1 MTADAHVHWI
11 DANHTMLTDEVAVLR
26 AALERH
32 AEGQP
37 AIPLSHRAPS
47 AGNSAL
53 DAVCARFAL
62 SAFERKLLVLC
73 AAMELDGGFAAL
85 CARAHGDPS
94 LTYPTFSLALAAFE
108 GAHWSALTP
117 TAPLRRWGLL
127 ELSPHP
133 LLTLAPLRI
142 NESVLHELTGLS
154 EIDAVVQPYVTIIA
168 ANGALVASH
177 ARSAER
183 MASLWQS
190 VPEGALP
197 PVVRLGGR
205 DNGAKRAIAQ
215 TALAS
220 AGFAAFAL
228 DASSLP
234 RDPGELDRL
243 ARAFGREANLH
254 GVGLYLDADAS
265 SDVADRAVLQRF
277 VERCAAHVAVATDQP
292 VRVAG
297 RRVCSLDVEKPSR
310 AEQRA
315 LWSSAT
321 EAAGGA
327 ARDAIDR
334 LTGQFDFTAGDIREA
349 AALTEFEPDD
359 DAERRLWS
367 AACRTARSGLED
379 VAERLDVPASWDDLV
394 LPPAQTEVLREIVAH
409 ARHRAVVYEDWAMA
423 SASRRGLGI
432 SALFHGPSGTGK
444 TLAAEVIGG
453 ALGLDVYRVDLSQL
467 VSKYIGET
475 EKNLRRVFDAADN
488 GGALLLFDECDALF
502 GKRGEVQSAHDRYAN
517 VEVSYLLQRME
528 AYRGVAVLTTN
539 MRNAIDPAFMRRLRF
554 VVAFPFPDLE
564 QRVRIWERSFG
575 ANVPCDGLD
584 FTKLARLNVAGGSI
598 RNIALSAAFLA
609 ANAGEPVRMAHLLR
623 AARAE
628 CTKIERVPT
637 DLEIGGWA

>member
-11 DANHTMLTDEVAVLR
+11 DANHATLTDEVAAVR

-32 AEGQP
+32 ADGQP
-37 AIPLSHRAPS
+37 AIPASNRPSS

-53 DAVCARFAL
+53 DVVCQRFGL

-73 AAMELDGGFAAL
+73 AAMELDGAFAAL

-94 LTYPTFSLALAAFE
+94 LAYPTFSLALATFE

-117 TAPLRRWGLL
+117 AAPLRRWGLL
-127 ELSPHP
+127 EFAAQP

-154 EIDAVVQPYVTIIA
+154 EMDAALHSYLTIVES
-168 ANGALVASH
+168 NDALVPSH
-177 ARSAER
+177 ARSVER
-183 MASLWQS
+183 ITSLWR
-190 VPEGALP
+190 GAPDDAPP

-205 DNGAKRAIAQ
+205 DHGAKRAIAAA
-215 TALAS
+215 ALAS
-220 AGFAAFAL
+220 AGLAAFAL
-228 DASSLP
+228 DASSIP
-234 RDPGELDRL
+234 RDPVELDRL
-243 ARAFGREANLH
+243 ARACGREANLH
-254 GVGLYLDADAS
+254 GAGLYVEAEAHSDAP
-265 SDVADRAVLQRF
+265 DRGVLQRF
-277 VERCAAHVAVATDQP
+277 IERCAAHVVVATDQP
-292 VRVAG
+292 VRVTG
-297 RRVCSLDVEKPSR
+297 RRVCAVDVEKPSR

-315 LWSSAT
+315 LWSAAT

-327 ARDAIDR
+327 AHAATDR
-334 LTGQFDFTAGDIREA
+334 LTGQFDFTAADIHAA
-349 AALTEFEPDD
+349 AALAEFEPDD
-359 DAERRLWS
+359 DAERRVWA

-379 VAERLDVPASWDDLV
+379 VAERLDAPAGWDDLV
-394 LPPAQTEVLREIVAH
+394 LPPAQTETLREIVAH

-423 SASRRGLGI
+423 AASRRGLGI
-432 SALFHGPSGTGK
+432 SALFHGSSGTGK
-444 TLAAEVIGG
+444 TLAAEVIGR
-453 ALGLDVYRVDLSQL
+453 ALELDVYRVDLSQL

-502 GKRGEVQSAHDRYAN
+502 GKRGEVQAAHDRYAN

-539 MRNAIDPAFMRRLRF
+539 MRNAIDPAFLRRLRF
-554 VVAFPFPDLE
+554 IVPFPFPDLE
-564 QRVRIWERSFG
+564 QRRRIWERSFS
-575 ANVPCDGLD
+575 ARVPLEGLD
-584 FTKLARLNVAGGSI
+584 FAKLARLNVAGGSI

-609 ANAGEPVRMAHLLR
+609 ANASEPVRMGHLLR

-628 CTKIERVPT
+628 CMKIERVPT
-637 DLEIGGWA
+637 ELEIGGWA